1 MVVAVVVVAFASG
14 SLFGYYTFGADAV
27 VWLYLPVGVT
37 LSALLLTPRRQ
48 WPWILAAVA
57 LTEIVV
63 DVSQR
68 WDPIPASGLALAN
81 AAEPLVGA
89 LLLRR
94 FVTGEV
100 ELLRPRHVVAFLVCC
115 VGLAPVVGSLIGATT
130 FVLDDRGAWVESFV
144 PFWAGDAT
152 AVLTVAGSVL
162 AWRYRD
168 RAPGVA
174 VRWVIAV
181 LATTSVTVIGFSS
194 GHQPLFYLPI
204 PLLFWIGF
212 SQRLPVMFTS
222 GLAMAVTANW
232 MTSDGYGP
240 WADLAKPSPL
250 TTVTLQLFLVTAVL
264 GAWLLAVGVAER
276 DAARSATST
285 ERAALQRLHAMQT
298 LTAHLARAATSSAIA
313 EAVVRDGINLLADHG
328 VVGIVTADRTQMR
341 TWTTVDGPIP
351 IVQPHRRVP
360 LDSGTPLAVALRGSA
375 RIVHQSLDE
384 MWSELELTVTYGSP
398 DVRSGLCVPVTDGDG
413 PPLGVLAF
421 GFAREHVV
429 DAETIAFA
437 ETLAGLTGQALRR
450 AQSYERELDAA
461 HQLQQALLP
470 VLARRHSGIQVAAD
484 YRPADRAHDVGG
496 DWYDVFDL
504 PDGRVAFAV
513 GDVVG
518 HHLAAAAAMARLQS
532 ALRIVAQSAGGPAQ
546 VLEELDRASAF
557 ISNAEMATV
566 GYADYE
572 PATRLLRYACAGHL
586 PPLLLTD
593 DGAEYLWKARS
604 MPVGVDPSDR
614 AQAERTV
621 PAGATLIWYT
631 DGLVERR
638 GVPLR
643 AALDRLA
650 AAAVHLNEQAPE
662 QVCRS
667 LLSQMTEGGPMLDDT
682 VVLCIR
688 FPAGDA
694 APSAVKR
701 AGELVMEASFDV
713 ASLSATRH
721 ALRTAVDARGVPAAR
736 AYGFVLAVNEGLN
749 NAIRHGG
756 GGGRVTVE
764 CTQRRLVAVVEDQQP
779 TRPLTLPTA
788 PPPPT
793 AVAGRGLWL
802 ISQLCDAVRFEA
814 GTTGLRLMMELAL
827 DPP

>member
-1 MVVAVVVVAFASG
+1 M
-14 SLFGYYTFGADAV
+14 
-27 VWLYLPVGVT
+27 
-37 LSALLLTPRRQ
+37 
-48 WPWILAAVA
+48 
-57 LTEIVV
+57 
-63 DVSQR
+63 
-68 WDPIPASGLALAN
+68 
-81 AAEPLVGA
+81 
-89 LLLRR
+89 
-94 FVTGEV
+94 
-100 ELLRPRHVVAFLVCC
+100 
-115 VGLAPVVGSLIGATT
+115 
-130 FVLDDRGAWVESFV
+130 
-144 PFWAGDAT
+144 
-152 AVLTVAGSVL
+152 
-162 AWRYRD
+162 
-168 RAPGVA
+168 
-174 VRWVIAV
+174 
-181 LATTSVTVIGFSS
+181 
-194 GHQPLFYLPI
+194 
-204 PLLFWIGF
+204 
-212 SQRLPVMFTS
+212 
-222 GLAMAVTANW
+222 
-232 MTSDGYGP
+232 
-240 WADLAKPSPL
+240 
-250 TTVTLQLFLVTAVL
+250 TTVTLQLFLFTAVL

-276 DAARSATST
+276 DTARSATST
-285 ERAALQRLHAMQT
+285 ERAALERLNAIQT
-298 LTAHLARAATSSAIA
+298 LTAHLARAATSPAIA

-351 IVQPHRRVP
+351 VVQPHRRVP

-398 DVRSGLCVPVTDGDG
+398 DVRSGLCVPVTDGDD

-421 GFAREHVV
+421 GFAREHAV

-470 VLARRHSGIQVAAD
+470 VLAGRHSGIEVAAD
-484 YRPADRAHDVGG
+484 YRPADRTHDVGG

-532 ALRIVAQSAGGPAQ
+532 ALRIVAQSAAGPAQ
-546 VLEELDRASAF
+546 VLERLDLASAF

-593 DGAEYLWKARS
+593 DGAEFLWKARS
-604 MPVGVDPSDR
+604 LPVGVDPSDR

-621 PAGATLIWYT
+621 PVGATLIWYT

-650 AAAVHLNEQAPE
+650 AAAAHLNEQAPD

-688 FPAGDA
+688 FPAGPGDTVS
-694 APSAVKR
+694 SATGH

-713 ASLSATRH
+713 ANLSTTRH
-721 ALRTAVDARGVPAAR
+721 ALRKEVDARGVPAAR
-736 AYGFVLAVNEGLN
+736 AYGFVLAVNEGLI

-756 GGGRVTVE
+756 GGGRITVE
-764 CTQRRLVAVVEDQQP
+764 CRQRRLVAVVEDQQP
-779 TRPLTLPTA
+779 TLPLTLPTA

-802 ISQLCDAVRFEA
+802 ISQFCDVVRFEA
-814 GTTGLRLMMELAL
+814 GTNGLRLIMELVL
-827 DPP
+827 DRPSRAPAPPSTAAPPSGEVRSRGT